1 MEKRGPNGK
10 CENLGSV
17 FASSKRERE
26 RESYRWKLKREI
38 KRKMMRTV
46 WLQYLAIY
54 DNEKLPKGTIVL

>member
-10 CENLGSV
+10 CENVGSV
-17 FASSKRERE
+17 FASSKRE

-46 WLQYLAIY
+46 
-54 DNEKLPKGTIVL
+54 